1 MGMLYKRGAV
11 WWIKYYRN
19 GRGLRESSHSTKEGD
34 ARRLLKLR
42 EGDIEH
48 GLPVDPKLNR
58 IRFEESGG
66 GPEDGVRRERPPFGR
81 RARATDSPAPD
92 AALRRPSPGNDRDDG
107 HQQIHPDA
115 AS

>member
-19 GRGLRESSHSTKEGD
+19 GHGMRESSHSTKEGD

-48 GLPVDPKLNR
+48 GLPV
-58 IRFEESGG
+58 
-66 GPEDGVRRERPPFGR
+66 
-81 RARATDSPAPD
+81 AY
-92 AALRRPSPGNDRDDG
+92 RPSSGSTGLRPFCRVRD
-107 HQQIHPDA
+107 ISSP
-115 AS
+115 S

>member
-19 GRGLRESSHSTKEGD
+19 GRGMRESSLSTKERD

-48 GLPVDPKLNR
+48 GLPGWSPSVNARSSALTSSGTGSPVFTSR
-58 IRFEESGG
+58 GIVACRGIIRGLLHFF
-66 GPEDGVRRERPPFGR
+66 D
-81 RARATDSPAPD
+81 
-92 AALRRPSPGNDRDDG
+92 
-107 HQQIHPDA
+107 
-115 AS
+115 